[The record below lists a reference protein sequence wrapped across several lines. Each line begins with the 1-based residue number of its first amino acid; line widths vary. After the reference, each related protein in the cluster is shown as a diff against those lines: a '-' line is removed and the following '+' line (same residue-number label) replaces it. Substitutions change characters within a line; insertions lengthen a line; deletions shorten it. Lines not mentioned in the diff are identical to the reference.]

1 MEIVKEKLSKGLD
14 DVAKCLNLDSSKT
27 IFLHSLIFDEDD
39 KSRYSLMKGNM
50 LYAEILM
57 FGSGEDNGA
66 KSVICYYN
74 DELLNYYQK
83 EKIINTDNV
92 IKVVDNQALDYPNS
106 SASIMFLEKLKNDDN
121 LRKSLKGYT
130 IVPSFISK
138 YDIESAKLLEGK
150 LLMTLEDNDKYTS
163 KYWFREIAKRDG
175 ISVTPGMCFKGTNQ
189 LEDALIYMKQF
200 MPCNVWIK
208 LEAQRSGKG
217 NIYLENLDVE
227 EARRKIFKLVE
238 NIFDKEYIE
247 KELPLIIERD
257 ASYGDEREVMNIGVE
272 AVITSNKI
280 SIIGGVA
287 QKTKDGSYL
296 GSYID
301 PMVEKYLPYAEE
313 AATKAFISYANEGYK
328 GFITIDVIVTENSK
342 TGEIKAYNIDPN
354 ARFSAG
360 LMLLR
365 PLRTS
370 EAITGHTMYGLSFTY
385 SIPTGG
391 NIADKVMKCM
401 GDNLYNCKTGIGL
414 IPALLNDITLMDNG
428 KYYLKVVSI
437 ANTYEDAEKMFEEFK
452 QKIRELN

>member
-1 MEIVKEKLSKGLD
+1 MEILREKLSKGLD
-14 DVAKCLNLDSSKT
+14 DVARCLNLEPSKT

-39 KSRYSLMKGNM
+39 KNRYSLIKGNM

-57 FGSGEDNGA
+57 FSSNEDKGA
-66 KSVICYYN
+66 KSVVCYYN
-74 DELLNYYQK
+74 EDLLNYYQ
-83 EKIINTDNV
+83 EASIINKNNV
-92 IKVVDNQALDYPNS
+92 IRVVNDQILDYPNS
-106 SASIMFLEKLKNDDN
+106 SSSIMFLKKLKQDEK

-138 YDIESAKLLEGK
+138 YDVESAKLLDGK
-150 LLMTLEDNDKYTS
+150 LLMPLENNHRYTS

-189 LEDALIYMKQF
+189 LKDAVNYMEQF
-200 MPCNVWIK
+200 MPCSVWIK

-217 NIYLENLDVE
+217 NIYLKNLDIK
-227 EARRKIFKLVE
+227 EARHKIFNLVG
-238 NIFDKEYIE
+238 NVFDKEYIE

-257 ASYGDEREVMNIGVE
+257 ASSGNEKEVMNIGVE
-272 AVITSNKI
+272 AIVTSNKI

-287 QKTKDGSYL
+287 QKIKHGNYL

-301 PMVEKYLPYAEE
+301 PVVEKYLPYAEE
-313 AATKAFISYANEGYK
+313 IATKAFVSYANEGYK

-370 EAITGHTMYGLSFTY
+370 EAITGHKMYGLSFTY

-391 NIADKVMKCM
+391 NIVDKIIKCM
-401 GDNLYNCKTGIGL
+401 GGNLYNYKTGIGL
-414 IPALLNDITLMDNG
+414 IPALLNDVTLMDNG
-428 KYYLKVVSI
+428 KYYLKIVAI

-452 QKIRELN
+452 INIRKLN